1 MLQTFLKT
9 VGNFSTINKIRE
21 KLVTP
26 LIILFGILSI
36 IGVTIVFNYVPS
48 DYLQG
53 DSAKIMYL
61 HVPAAWACSVIYLIM
76 TILSV
81 LFLIYKNQFLALLAY
96 SLSISGA
103 LFNITCIITGMIWGK
118 QTWGVYWAW
127 DARLTSVAVLLLFY
141 IFYIAVFNSDNQ
153 SNSNIRV
160 ASITNLI
167 GAINLP
173 IIKFSVELW
182 NSVHQPASIIRSSG
196 ISISFSMFYPLL
208 LFFLAFAFFTA
219 SLTILNLHN
228 SLLRKKI
235 EHVVMK
241 NI

>member
-21 KLVTP
+21 KFVMP
-26 LIILFGILSI
+26 LIIIFGILSAIGI
-36 IGVTIVFNYVPS
+36 IVVFKYVPS

-61 HVPAAWACSVIYLIM
+61 HVPAAWACSLIYLIM

-81 LFLIYKNQFLALLAY
+81 LFLVYKNQFLALLAY

-127 DARLTSVAVLLLFY
+127 DARLASVAILLLFY
-141 IFYIAVFNSDNQ
+141 IFYIAVFNSNNQ
-153 SNSNIRV
+153 SNFSMRV

-182 NSVHQPASIIRSSG
+182 NSVHQPASIIRSNG

-208 LFFLAFAFFTA
+208 IFFLAFALFTT

-228 SLLRKKI
+228 ALLRKKI
-235 EHVVMK
+235 EHLIVK
-241 NI
+241 DI